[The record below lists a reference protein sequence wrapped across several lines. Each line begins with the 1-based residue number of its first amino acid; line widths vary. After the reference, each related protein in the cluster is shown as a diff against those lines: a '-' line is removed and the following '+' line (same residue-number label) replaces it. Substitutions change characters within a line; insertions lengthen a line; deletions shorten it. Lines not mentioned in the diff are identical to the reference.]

1 ARRGRRR
8 GRRGRRGGQGREGGM
23 TQEFG
28 AEDSSESIAENL
40 EPRENAP
47 SAPSAADVPARNVA
61 AFESQPAFDFT
72 PPPPRNPGGS
82 MSWTGLAP
90 EAPAP
95 VAQVAATPAPVESVV
110 APAPAAQ
117 SAMPMEP
124 PKVEAPKAEPPKVV
138 WSSTPSTTSFGGD
151 RRRDDY

>member
-1 ARRGRRR
+1 
-8 GRRGRRGGQGREGGM
+8 M
-23 TQEFG
+23 TQEFS
-28 AEDSSESIAENL
+28 AEGSSESIAEDL

-61 AFESQPAFDFT
+61 AIESQPAFDFT

-95 VAQVAATPAPVESVV
+95 VAPAAAAPAPVESVA

-117 SAMPMEP
+117 AAMPMEP
-124 PKVEAPKAEPPKVV
+124 PKVEAPKVV

>member
-1 ARRGRRR
+1 
-8 GRRGRRGGQGREGGM
+8 M
-23 TQEFG
+23 TQELGTEGSNESSAEHVEQSVG
-28 AEDSSESIAENL
+28 ATSASSVAD
-40 EPRENAP
+40 AP
-47 SAPSAADVPARNVA
+47 VRNVA
-61 AFESQPAFDFT
+61 AVETQPAFDFT

-95 VAQVAATPAPVESVV
+95 VAQVAAAPPPVESVA

-117 SAMPMEP
+117 SALPMEP